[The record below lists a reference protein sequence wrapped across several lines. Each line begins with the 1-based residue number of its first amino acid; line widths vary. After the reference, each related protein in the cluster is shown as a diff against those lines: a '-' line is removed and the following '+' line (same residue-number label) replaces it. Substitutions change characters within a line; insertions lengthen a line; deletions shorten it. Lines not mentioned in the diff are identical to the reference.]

1 MLGNRWLFSPLE
13 PHVNQS
19 KDAFVLFATFC
30 YACLFVLIHPKP
42 VQIKVKRSCVSVL
55 SVSLPVCMSVCLSGC
70 RESPVRAPPPAA
82 HHGSPSSRQNETT
95 RVWDGDLVS
104 VLLHFTR
111 EPSRVTQ
118 LAFIGKQGRSV
129 WVKSLDWS
137 CFSLAEPSSPDFTL
151 QTIRNK
157 RLKD

>member
-13 PHVNQS
+13 PRVNQS

-30 YACLFVLIHPKP
+30 YVCLFVCFNSPKA
-42 VQIKVKRSCVSVL
+42 RSDKSKALMCFS
-55 SVSLPVCMSVCLSGC
+55 PVCLSACLSACLSGC

-82 HHGSPSSRQNETT
+82 HHVSPSSRLNETT

-118 LAFIGKQGRSV
+118 LAFIGKQGRFV

-137 CFSLAEPSSPDFTL
+137 CFSLSEPSSPDFTL

-157 RLKD
+157 RLKE